1 MQCLSQITQ
10 KISLIKLSDIHKVFG
25 PLQRIAKGG
34 KLVPISYEEMKK
46 FDLDLKFGH
55 FGEDFVRDM
64 QNGNTMIEVKTER
77 DIWKNTGNIA
87 VEIRCNGKPSGIS
100 TTGSNVWIH
109 LLSYKDKIEGGFI
122 FDVTEL
128 KDTIR
133 ALLKEKKAKIV
144 MGGDFDAS
152 QMVLLPIKELF
163 S

>member
-1 MQCLSQITQ
+1 MQRIM
-10 KISLIKLSDIHKVFG
+10 LINLSDINEVFG
-25 PLQRIAKGG
+25 PLKRVAEGG
-34 KLVPISYEEMKK
+34 RLVSVTYEEMKK

-87 VEIRCNGKPSGIS
+87 IEIRCNGELSGIS
-100 TTGSNVWIH
+100 TTGSEIWIH
-109 LLSYKDKIEGGFI
+109 LLSYNGKIEGGFI
-122 FDVTEL
+122 FDVKDL
-128 KDTIR
+128 KGKIKK
-133 ALLKEKKAKIV
+133 LVKEKKARMI

-163 S
+163 

>member
-1 MQCLSQITQ
+1 MITLSE
-10 KISLIKLSDIHKVFG
+10 IHKVFG
-25 PLQRIAKGG
+25 ELSRIAEGG
-34 KLVPISYEEMKK
+34 KLVPINYEEMKK

-87 VEIRCNGKPSGIS
+87 VEIRCNGVPSGIS
-100 TTGSNVWIH
+100 TTGSSVWIH

-122 FDVTEL
+122 FSVDDL
-128 KDTIR
+128 KDKIR
-133 ALLKEKKAKIV
+133 RLLKEKKARLA
-144 MGGDFDAS
+144 MGGDFDSA

-163 S
+163 

>member
-1 MQCLSQITQ
+1 MITLSE
-10 KISLIKLSDIHKVFG
+10 IHKVFG
-25 PLQRIAKGG
+25 ELSRIAEGG
-34 KLVPISYEEMKK
+34 KLVPINYEEMKK

-87 VEIRCNGKPSGIS
+87 VEIRCNGVPSGIS
-100 TTGSNVWIH
+100 TTGSAVWIH

-122 FDVTEL
+122 FSVDDL
-128 KDTIR
+128 KDKIR
-133 ALLKEKKAKIV
+133 RLLKEKKARLA
-144 MGGDFDAS
+144 MGGDFDSA

-163 S
+163 

>member
-10 KISLIKLSDIHKVFG
+10 RISLITLSEINKIFG

-34 KLVPISYEEMKK
+34 KLVPVSYEEMKK

-64 QNGNTMIEVKTER
+64 QSGNTKIEVKTER

-87 VEIRCNGKPSGIS
+87 IEIRCNSVPSGIS
-100 TTGSNVWIH
+100 TTGSSVWIH

-122 FDVTEL
+122 FDVEIL
-128 KDTIR
+128 KAKIKK
-133 ALLKEKKAKIV
+133 LVEEKKAKIV

-163 S
+163 